1 MAASVAATTKVVQ
14 QSNQALAKAAK
25 GWDPIGEMIFNK
37 VARDSSL
44 MSNAATKVAKYSDPI
59 GHATLKPVAKAGEQI
74 SKNLDWIPKTV
85 NKVGLAGDEGIRQI
99 GLNPDQVKLAISG
112 AVLTVTGQA
121 WAIPLVS
128 AALTKARGGSWGD
141 VALSAGTAYVAQY
154 AGGMIGDYVSG
165 GVTGGVPVT
174 PGQVA
179 AQYGIDATSK
189 QAMTIAAQN
198 AAALGAQAGAG
209 VALGGIAGATGASG
223 LNNMATQL
231 VKTGKLDINKTLD
244 AMKDAAV
251 SGGISAAVNVL
262 TNQIPGWKSLD
273 KPTQNVIRQGA
284 SGLLAGKNLDAMAMT
299 LATNYITGQLGE
311 HQKQIFDTAKAGYD
325 VIANKFSELGTKAAE
340 YLLPSRDTL
349 EKANEMRGLYEQSYG
364 QAKSVYD
371 SYNQAKD
378 QTQSYASQY
387 ESKANAINTLIEQYN
402 ASGDANILAQINS
415 GKTELTNIEKNYLD
429 WANKASAYA
438 NDYSRLS
445 DEANK
450 YSTSYEQ
457 LSNQYNTQV
466 SEFEKQYNP
475 EYSGLTNELIDK
487 RNQMLKASAQYIDP
501 NFDEQA
507 YLAQL
512 DPETKAKYPNATAA
526 EIFINETQANPQGKF
541 LTNWDAGIL
550 NASPDKLD
558 DIGAL
563 YKSTTGRSLDLS
575 NIDSQYAGVGVDP
588 YTFSLYKEKVEGSVP
603 WYMEQAQKALDAGD
617 FTAYAEAMRG
627 ANALYGTAFG
637 ENQLGVDDTA
647 NSTSFFKNIG
657 KAAFGSQP
665 TNQKPTINL
674 GWFNPQQ
681 QQQQQQQQQTR
692 PQPVYRP
699 GVQPQVPQQSDPK
712 NIVTTYGFGQWNP
725 FLSDLMKTNEGKN
738 MFLRDSY
745 TYDKNAVDQRLGGMS
760 MLNFQDY
767 DQSEIDALLG
777 NMGTKVVAGKN
788 VFLPSAAKDSLLGA
802 FNLAGNSGYNN
813 IVSNKTALD
822 YLKEGAPGGLG
833 SYVAAYSNPY
843 APKPTN
849 TTSPGGLSQVAN
861 KWASQSNTV
870 NPQVRSALA
879 NKLI

>member
-1 MAASVAATTKVVQ
+1 MAASVAVTTKSAQ
-14 QSNQALAKAAK
+14 YFNQALAKAAK

-59 GHATLKPVAKAGEQI
+59 GHATLKPVAQAGEKI
-74 SKNLDWIPKTV
+74 SKSLDWIPKTV
-85 NKVGLAGDEGIRQI
+85 NKVGLAGDEGLRQI

-112 AVLTVTGQA
+112 AVLTATGQA

-128 AALTKARGGSWGD
+128 AALTKARGGSWSD
-141 VALSAGTAYVAQY
+141 VALSAGTAYIAQY
-154 AGGMIGDYVSG
+154 AGGAISNYVSG
-165 GVTGGVPVT
+165 NVTGGVPIT

-189 QAMTIAAQN
+189 QAMMIAQQN
-198 AAALGAQAGAG
+198 AAALGSQAAIGAT
-209 VALGGIAGATGASG
+209 LGGVAGATGASG
-223 LNNMATQL
+223 ISNATAQL
-231 VKTGKLDINKTLD
+231 VKTGKLDVNKTLD
-244 AMKDAAV
+244 AMKNAAI
-251 SGGISAAVNVL
+251 SGGIPAAVNLL
-262 TNQIPGWKSLD
+262 TAQIPGWRD
-273 KPTQNVIRQGA
+273 IDPRAQAAIRTGA
-284 SGLLAGKNLDAMAMT
+284 SGLLAGDKLDALAMT
-299 LATNYITGQLGE
+299 MATDFITGE
-311 HQKQIFDTAKAGYD
+311 ISKYQKQIFDTAKSGYD
-325 VIANKFSELGTKAAE
+325 AIAGKFSELGTKAAE
-340 YLLPSRDTL
+340 YLLPSQDIYNS
-349 EKANEMRGLYEQSYG
+349 AQ
-364 QAKSVYD
+364 QAKTQYD
-371 SYNQAKD
+371 LYAGK
-378 QTQSYASQY
+378 TQDLASQY
-387 ESKANAINTLIEQYN
+387 ETKANHINSLIEQYN
-402 ASGDANILAQINS
+402 ASGDAGVLAQINA
-415 GKTELTNIEKNYLD
+415 GKAELSNIEQQYTTQ
-429 WANKASAYA
+429 ASEAAKYA
-438 NDYSRLS
+438 
-445 DEANK
+445 DEYAKHSETYN
-450 YSTSYEQ
+450 
-457 LSNQYNTQV
+457 NQIAQ
-466 SEFEKQYNP
+466 FEKQYNP
-475 EYSGLTNELIDK
+475 EYKSLTDQLVNE
-487 RNQMLKASAQYIDP
+487 RNQMLNASAKYIDP
-501 NFDEQA
+501 DFDEQA

-512 DPETKAKYPNATAA
+512 DPGTKAKYPNATAA

-563 YKSTTGRSLDLS
+563 YKSATGFDLDLS
-575 NIDSQYAGVGVDP
+575 KVDNQYSGTGVDP

-617 FTAYAEAMRG
+617 FTAYSEAMRG
-627 ANALYGTAFG
+627 ANSLYGTAFG
-637 ENQLGVDDTA
+637 QGQLGTD
-647 NSTSFFKNIG
+647 NSVATQNYLKGIG
-657 KAAFGSQP
+657 KAAFGNTQTP
-665 TNQKPTINL
+665 QLNL

-681 QQQQQQQQQTR
+681 SN
-692 PQPVYRP
+692 QPVRRP
-699 GVQPQVPQQSDPK
+699 GVQLQAPQQSDPK
-712 NIVTTYGFGQWNP
+712 NIVTTYGFGALNP
-725 FLSDLMKTNEGKN
+725 LLSDIMRTNEGKN

-745 TYDKNAVDQRLGGMS
+745 TYDKNAVDQRLGNMS

-777 NMGTKVVAGKN
+777 QLGTKAVAGKN